1 MKLTPSYDFSVL
13 QEEQFREKM
22 SAVSRELAKY
32 RQEGTFA
39 GFDGNPLYYEY
50 FQAEDS
56 RGAIVIVHGLSEF
69 TGKYHEFAWYL
80 LNQGFDVFLY
90 DQRSH
95 GRSCRL
101 TERMD
106 LIHVDKFSD
115 YQKDLHRF
123 VCDVVK
129 KATDKPLYLYGHSMG
144 GCASLQ
150 YLADYPNVFQKAV
163 LSAPMIEPLTGGISP
178 KVARLGLSAYLL
190 FTSGKKKF
198 WLCGEFDPNYPFS
211 RSHDQSLARFQRN
224 MEVRLSDSRYC
235 TTPYTLRWVVQSL
248 RQRGKMMKKRFIKK
262 LRTPILMLCAEK
274 DTVVSQEAQTRFAK
288 KCPVCTQ
295 VVLENSTH
303 GMQCGNS
310 PVIAAH
316 LQKVLDY
323 FS

>member
-1 MKLTPSYDFSVL
+1 MKITPNYELSVFREEDFK
-13 QEEQFREKM
+13 EKM
-22 SAVSRELAKY
+22 SAVSAQLDQY
-32 RQEGTFA
+32 RHEGSFS
-39 GFDGNPLYYEY
+39 GFDGKALHYEY
-50 FQAEDS
+50 FQAENS
-56 RGAIVIVHGLSEF
+56 RGAVVIVHGLSEF

-95 GRSCRL
+95 GLSCRL
-101 TERMD
+101 TPRQD
-106 LIHVDKFSD
+106 LIHVDHFSD
-115 YQKDLHRF
+115 YQKDLHCF
-123 VCDVVK
+123 VCDVVRK
-129 KATDKPLYLYGHSMG
+129 VTDKPLYLYGHSMG

-150 YLADYPNVFQKAV
+150 YLADHPDVFQKAV

-178 KVARLGLSAYLL
+178 TIARLGLSAYLP
-190 FTSGKKKF
+190 FTSGTKKF

-248 RQRGKMMKKRFIKK
+248 RQRGKMMKKRFISR

-274 DTVVSQEAQTRFAK
+274 DTVVSQEAQTKFAK

-303 GMQCGNS
+303 GMHCGTS
-310 PVIAAH
+310 DVIAAH
-316 LQKVLDY
+316 LQAVLDH